1 MSERWSET
9 ITYTITAAHRWMELR
24 GTISGF
30 SFEVLGSHD
39 KLNVGQKNVEV
50 LVKFN
55 VSHVVN
61 HQGTI
66 EIQFPNSN
74 TLVPSIKPHCRSAVT
89 LSSELYGD
97 PTGKPSSN
105 VQGEVG

>member
-1 MSERWSET
+1 
-9 ITYTITAAHRWMELR
+9 MELR